1 MTAEELERRTRR
13 QWLRAIGAIGIGV
26 GLAGGL
32 RLAGA
37 HDEDD
42 DDDDNSGRGHG
53 DDHDDDRG
61 RDHDE
66 DDAPQLLGSPV
77 AGVTTIEIRDE
88 AFTPPQII
96 IDPGQTVTWRNF
108 DDDEHTATGAKFDTG
123 VMHEGDS
130 AEVRFDTPGV
140 YAFVCQFH
148 AHMQGSVTVRGE
160 VATPIASP
168 QASPAATSGS
178 AEVSIIDFAFD
189 PPQLT
194 VPAGTRVTW
203 TNTGAAQH
211 TVTGEF
217 LSTDL
222 LQPGATAEFTFTN
235 PGSYPYVCAL
245 HAQMSAEIVVE

>member
-13 QWLRAIGAIGIGV
+13 QWLRAISAISIGV

-37 HDEDD
+37 HDDED

-53 DDHDDDRG
+53 DDDDHG

-77 AGVTTIEIRDE
+77 SGVTTIEIRDE
-88 AFTPPQII
+88 AFIPPQII
-96 IDPGQTVTWRNF
+96 IDPGQTVTWHNL

-123 VMHEGDS
+123 VLDRDDS
-130 AEVRFDTPGV
+130 AEIRFDTPGV

-160 VATPIASP
+160 VATPAASP
-168 QASPAATSGS
+168 QASPAVSGGD
-178 AEVSIIDFAFD
+178 AAISIIDFAFD
-189 PPQLT
+189 PPKLT
-194 VPAGTRVTW
+194 IPAGTRVTW
-203 TNTGAAQH
+203 TNTGAAPH
-211 TVTGEF
+211 TVTGDF

-222 LQPGATAEFTFTN
+222 LQPGSTAEFTFTT